1 MLIVFYSDVDISDL
15 ICNMLTR
22 FKQIVGNR
30 LPVAIVTSAALIGN
44 WSCAGT
50 GVTRTNLEETDCA
63 SPTVVAVM
71 IDQTKSMRATST
83 AMPSV
88 EDFDSLVEKLRT
100 CGGELKVTFVRNR
113 PDQGSIRLRFPDPPS
128 VPDKPVQGAD
138 EENFEFDDRMAAY
151 GRQLIERRNEI
162 AMSRKDMEPVVQNF
176 RSELRDRLKRP
187 LTNKTDFNSAL
198 NDAEVFLAT
207 DGDWRNHPAKYL
219 IINSD
224 ALDEKQKPRL
234 GIRIDPDI
242 FWINTSTNDKALS
255 GHRFTRCDSFASAV
269 RQIISR

>member
-1 MLIVFYSDVDISDL
+1 MKTPALHHTLVFVASLLMCTCVNGPVQPPTGKSCETPIIADVIV
-15 ICNMLTR
+15 
-22 FKQIVGNR
+22 
-30 LPVAIVTSAALIGN
+30 
-44 WSCAGT
+44 
-50 GVTRTNLEETDCA
+50 
-63 SPTVVAVM
+63 
-71 IDQTKSMRATST
+71 DQTKSMRATST
-83 AMPSV
+83 ATPSA
-88 EDFDSLVEKLRT
+88 DDLDPLFEKLAG
-100 CGGELKVTFVRNR
+100 CGGELKVTFVRDR
-113 PDQGSIRLRFPDPPS
+113 PDQALPTLRFPEPPS